1 VCRYP
6 DTGDAASCTDG
17 GWTSPRKVSFWSIKG
32 PGTSALALDLDQEV
46 PIAMRGT
53 ELIFDDLR
61 VDDRIEEA
69 IFVDT
74 IHPFG

>member
-1 VCRYP
+1 
-6 DTGDAASCTDG
+6 
-17 GWTSPRKVSFWSIKG
+17 
-32 PGTSALALDLDQEV
+32 
-46 PIAMRGT
+46 MRGT